1 MDLFLLLSLFSLV
14 LYFAGFILLSSK
26 RKEDLKIYAIGAGLS
41 LVGFLLFALFSAF
54 FTQKTFAQDKILYG
68 YLAASFLDLAL
79 LGLLVSPLLGKWISW
94 KYLKSV
100 GYAVFF
106 CSMVCVLAF
115 SVMLA
120 LSILQHGAA

>member
-1 MDLFLLLSLFSLV
+1 MDLFLLLSLFSLA
-14 LYFAGFILLSSK
+14 LYFAGIILLSSK
-26 RKEDLKIYAIGAGLS
+26 RKEEMKIYAIGAGLS
-41 LVGFLLFALFSAF
+41 LVGILLFAVFSAL

-79 LGLLVSPLLGKWISW
+79 LALLVSPLLGKWISW

-100 GYAVFF
+100 GYAIFF

-120 LSILQHGAA
+120 LSISQHGAA

>member
-1 MDLFLLLSLFSLV
+1 MDLFLLLSLLGLI

-26 RKEDLKIYAIGAGLS
+26 RKEDFKIFAIGVSLS
-41 LVGFLLFALFSAF
+41 LVGFLLFTVFSAL
-54 FTQKTFAQDKILYG
+54 FTQKTFAQDKTLYG
-68 YLAASFLDLAL
+68 YLAVSFLDFAL
-79 LGLLVSPLLGKWISW
+79 LGLLISPLLGRWISW

-100 GYAVFF
+100 GYGIFF
-106 CSMVCVLAF
+106 CSMVCTLAF